1 MGETVRLHT
10 PTSSSPTFVE
20 PQSLRTARCWRE
32 AQRRR
37 EALAAGHE
45 LVPSDSR
52 RCLVCGAPIHRFDGP
67 AFCGGACMRAHRTV
81 RTPPELRAAV

>member
-1 MGETVRLHT
+1 MGEFIRLHT
-10 PTSSSPTFVE
+10 PAPSSQTYAE
-20 PQSLRTARCWRE
+20 PQSLRTVRCWRE

-37 EALAAGHE
+37 QALAAGHD

-67 AFCGGACMRAHRTV
+67 AFCGGACLRAHRTV
-81 RTPPELRAAV
+81 RTPRELGAAG